1 MGPKS
6 RGVEPDADAAAAALD
21 RLYAAPLDAF
31 VPLRRDLV
39 AVLRK
44 TGDAAAS
51 RRVAA
56 ASKPS
61 RTAWALNQVARLRPE
76 LLIAVLDA
84 RASALAAQK
93 DGAADAVRATARRY
107 REQISC
113 AVQAAGE
120 ILVVAGV
127 RDFTATQG
135 RRIGATMQA
144 LAGQDDPEGRARL
157 LGGQLVADVDV
168 DDPFAGLAV
177 GTTRGGGA
185 APAPPRDDLAP
196 RRAARAAAEVAA
208 RERTDRREREK
219 KAQELEKARDRVHQL
234 EKSVSEARASARHA
248 EVAATRAQAE
258 AERARR
264 AVDAWSD
271 SWRTRGNRCE
281 RCRRKEEAQV
291 KKGLL
296 EEALR

>member
-1 MGPKS
+1 
-6 RGVEPDADAAAAALD
+6 
-21 RLYAAPLDAF
+21 
-31 VPLRRDLV
+31 
-39 AVLRK
+39 
-44 TGDAAAS
+44 
-51 RRVAA
+51 VAA

-76 LLIAVLDA
+76 LLIAALDA
-84 RASALAAQK
+84 RASAIAAQK
-93 DGAADAVRATARRY
+93 DGAAEAARTAARRY
-107 REQISC
+107 REQISR

-120 ILVVAGV
+120 ILVASGG
-127 RDFTATQG
+127 RELTATQG
-135 RRIGATMQA
+135 RRIGATVQA

-168 DDPFAGLAV
+168 DDPFAGLTA
-177 GTTRGGGA
+177 GTTRGGSA

-264 AVDAWSD
+264 AVDAVERQLEDARQSL
-271 SWRTRGNRCE
+271 RT
-281 RCRRKEEAQV
+281 
-291 KKGLL
+291 LSS
-296 EEALR
+296 